1 MNLDRPGRF
10 EAAVAGANSGPPRVR
25 GGKDEGKGL
34 EPMTAVAD
42 RHIAPSPASALVC
55 RNCGAAYPLGPQHAC
70 LECFG
75 PLEIGYDVAAL
86 ARVTHEQIEAGPH
99 SIWRYAGLLP
109 VGQSV
114 ETRVDSGT
122 GMTPL
127 IRADRLADELGF
139 TAPLWIKDDSA
150 NPTHSFKDRV
160 VSVAITAARELGFER
175 IACASTGNLAN
186 SVAAHAARV
195 GMPSIVFIPA
205 DLEPA
210 KVVQTAIYGGTLVG
224 IDGSYDDVNRL
235 CSQLA
240 EEDEFANTGFVNVN
254 VRPYYAE
261 GSKTLGFEVA
271 EQLGWRLPGQ
281 YVAPMA
287 SGSMLTKIHKAF
299 KELVAAGLVP
309 ASAWRVFGA
318 QSAGCSPIA
327 TAFEQGRDVVTP
339 VRPSGIAKSLN
350 IGNPADGPYA
360 LDAVRDTGGAMAA
373 VTDDEIRAGIRL
385 LARTTGV
392 FAETAGGVTVAVLTK
407 LVEQGAIDTSI
418 ETVLYNTGDGLKT
431 IDAISDNVAPT
442 AVIPPTLKGMR
453 EAGLL

>member
-1 MNLDRPGRF
+1 
-10 EAAVAGANSGPPRVR
+10 
-25 GGKDEGKGL
+25 
-34 EPMTAVAD
+34 
-42 RHIAPSPASALVC
+42 
-55 RNCGAAYPLGPQHAC
+55 
-70 LECFG
+70 
-75 PLEIGYDVAAL
+75 
-86 ARVTHEQIEAGPH
+86 VTHDDIAAGPN
-99 SIWRYAGLLP
+99 SLWRYAGLLP
-109 VGQSV
+109 VGQ
-114 ETRVDSGT
+114 TDARVDSGT

-127 IRADRLADELGF
+127 IRADRLAEELGF
-139 TAPLWIKDDSA
+139 TAPVWVKDDSA

-210 KVVQTAIYGGTLVG
+210 KIVQTAIYGGTLVG
-224 IDGSYDDVNRL
+224 INGSYDDVNRL

-240 EEDEFANTGFVNVN
+240 EEDAFENTGFVNVN

-261 GSKTLGFEVA
+261 GSKTLGYEVA

-287 SGSMLTKIHKAF
+287 SGSMLTKINKAW
-299 KELVAAGLVP
+299 KELTAAGLVP
-309 ASAWRVFGA
+309 PSTWKVYGA

-327 TAFEQGRDVVTP
+327 TAFAEGRDVVTP
-339 VRPSGIAKSLN
+339 VRPTGIAKSLN

-360 LDAVRDTGGAMAA
+360 LDAVRSTGGAIAA
-373 VTDDEIRAGIRL
+373 VNDDEIRAGIRL

-392 FAETAGGVTVAVLTK
+392 FAETAGGVTVAVLKK
-407 LVEQGAIDTSI
+407 LVESAAIDTSV
-418 ETVLYNTGDGLKT
+418 ETVVYNTGDGLKT
-431 IDAISDNVAPT
+431 IDAVSEGAAPT
-442 AVIPPTLKGMR
+442 AVIPPTLQGMR
-453 EAGLL
+453 DAGLL